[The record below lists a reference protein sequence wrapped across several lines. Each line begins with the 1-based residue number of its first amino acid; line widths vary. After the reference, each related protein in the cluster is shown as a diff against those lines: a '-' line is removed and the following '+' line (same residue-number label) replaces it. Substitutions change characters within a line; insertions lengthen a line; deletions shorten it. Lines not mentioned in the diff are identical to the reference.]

1 MKNFN
6 IPWLNARKIVFVRIA
21 IDLISFSI
29 FYTNKAENLFELIF
43 LMNITFL
50 WILISYII
58 GRYPYNFNIN
68 LLSIIK
74 FVSLTLMTISLLLPT
89 LFVQD
94 YFFQNYLVNDIKYNF
109 LKLLP
114 YLFLMSTLA
123 QIICSVKLNTKKDK
137 KTISIF
143 FGSEKNYKIINKLK
157 NKYQPKSIIEFGT
170 KTLSN
175 KNLIQKYDTLI
186 IDSYESFSPKKLDQI
201 LYFMKKGKNIISM
214 IDWSEIN
221 LQRLPIELINKSDF
235 LINKLSNQSYT
246 LQLRI
251 KRICDLLFGIILIIC
266 ALPILLIIGISIKL
280 EDGGPIFYKQI
291 RSGIDEINF
300 ELIKLR
306 TMVVD
311 SEKSG
316 PQWSNKNDPRITKV
330 GRIIRKLRIDE
341 LPQII
346 SVIKGD
352 MSLIGPRPE
361 RPVFEKEIKKKIKF
375 YNIRHLVKPGLSG
388 WAQVNYPYGASIKD
402 TKYKLTYDL
411 YYLKNF
417 SIWLDLLIFF
427 KTIKL
432 VTNAKGSTPDY

>member
-1 MKNFN
+1 MKHLN
-6 IPWLNARKIVFVRIA
+6 ISWLNARKIVFIRIA
-21 IDLISFSI
+21 IDLTLFTI
-29 FYTNKAENLFELIF
+29 FYTNITKNLFELIYLINVGF
-43 LMNITFL
+43 F

-58 GRYPYNFNIN
+58 GRYPYNLNIN
-68 LLSIIK
+68 LLSIVK
-74 FVSLTLMTISLLLPT
+74 FISLSLLNISFLLPI
-89 LFVQD
+89 LFIQD
-94 YFFQNYLVNDIKYNF
+94 YFFQIYLLNDVKYII
-109 LKLLP
+109 LRLLP
-114 YLFLMSTLA
+114 YLSLFSTLI
-123 QIICSVKLNTKKDK
+123 QIICSIKLNTKKD

-143 FGSEKNYKIINKLK
+143 FGSEENYKIINKLK
-157 NKYQPKSIIEFGT
+157 NKYQPKSVIDFGT
-170 KTLSN
+170 KTLFN
-175 KNLIQKYDTLI
+175 KNLIKKYDTVI
-186 IDSYESFSPKKLDQI
+186 IDSYESFSTKKVDQI
-201 LYFMKKGKNIISM
+201 LYLMKKGKNIISM

-251 KRICDLLFGIILIIC
+251 KRICDLLFGIVLIIC
-266 ALPILLIIGISIKL
+266 SFPILLIIGIAIKL

-291 RSGIDEINF
+291 RSGVDESNF
-300 ELIKLR
+300 KLIKLR

-316 PQWSNKNDPRITKV
+316 PKWSNKDDPRITKIGSV
-330 GRIIRKLRIDE
+330 IRKLRIDE

-375 YNIRHLVKPGLSG
+375 YNIRHLIKPGLSG

>member
-29 FYTNKAENLFELIF
+29 FYTNKAENIFEFIF
-43 LMNITFL
+43 LINISFL

-58 GRYPYNFNIN
+58 GRYPYNLNIN

-94 YFFQNYLVNDIKYNF
+94 YFFQNYLINDIKYNF
-109 LKLLP
+109 LKSLP
-114 YLFLMSTLA
+114 YLFLISTLA

-157 NKYQPKSIIEFGT
+157 NKYQPKSIIDFGT

-186 IDSYESFSPKKLDQI
+186 IDNYESFSPKKLDQI
-201 LYFMKKGKNIISM
+201 LYFMKKGKNIISI

-266 ALPILLIIGISIKL
+266 SLPILLIIGISIKL

-306 TMVVD
+306 TMIVD

>member
-1 MKNFN
+1 
-6 IPWLNARKIVFVRIA
+6 
-21 IDLISFSI
+21 
-29 FYTNKAENLFELIF
+29 
-43 LMNITFL
+43 
-50 WILISYII
+50 
-58 GRYPYNFNIN
+58 
-68 LLSIIK
+68 
-74 FVSLTLMTISLLLPT
+74 
-89 LFVQD
+89 
-94 YFFQNYLVNDIKYNF
+94 
-109 LKLLP
+109 
-114 YLFLMSTLA
+114 
-123 QIICSVKLNTKKDK
+123 
-137 KTISIF
+137 
-143 FGSEKNYKIINKLK
+143 
-157 NKYQPKSIIEFGT
+157 
-170 KTLSN
+170 
-175 KNLIQKYDTLI
+175 
-186 IDSYESFSPKKLDQI
+186 
-201 LYFMKKGKNIISM
+201 MKKGKNIISI

-251 KRICDLLFGIILIIC
+251 KRICDLLFGIILIFC
-266 ALPILLIIGISIKL
+266 SLPILLIIGIAIKL

-375 YNIRHLVKPGLSG
+375 YNVRHLVKPGLSG

>member
-251 KRICDLLFGIILIIC
+251 KRICDLLFGIILIISS
-266 ALPILLIIGISIKL
+266 LRILLIIGI
-280 EDGGPIFYKQI
+280 
-291 RSGIDEINF
+291 
-300 ELIKLR
+300 
-306 TMVVD
+306 
-311 SEKSG
+311 
-316 PQWSNKNDPRITKV
+316 
-330 GRIIRKLRIDE
+330 
-341 LPQII
+341 
-346 SVIKGD
+346 
-352 MSLIGPRPE
+352 
-361 RPVFEKEIKKKIKF
+361 
-375 YNIRHLVKPGLSG
+375 
-388 WAQVNYPYGASIKD
+388 
-402 TKYKLTYDL
+402 
-411 YYLKNF
+411 
-417 SIWLDLLIFF
+417 
-427 KTIKL
+427 
-432 VTNAKGSTPDY
+432 

>member
-29 FYTNKAENLFELIF
+29 FYTNKAENLFEFIF
-43 LMNITFL
+43 QINISFL

-58 GRYPYNFNIN
+58 GRYPYNLNIN

-94 YFFQNYLVNDIKYNF
+94 YFFQNYLINDIKYNF

-114 YLFLMSTLA
+114 YLFLISTLA
-123 QIICSVKLNTKKDK
+123 QIICSLKLNTKKDK

-143 FGSEKNYKIINKLK
+143 FGSEQNYKIINKLK
-157 NKYQPKSIIEFGT
+157 NKYQPKSIIDFGT

-251 KRICDLLFGIILIIC
+251 KRICDLLFGIILI
-266 ALPILLIIGISIKL
+266 LLIANT
-280 EDGGPIFYKQI
+280 FNY
-291 RSGIDEINF
+291 RYFN
-300 ELIKLR
+300 R
-306 TMVVD
+306 T
-311 SEKSG
+311 
-316 PQWSNKNDPRITKV
+316 
-330 GRIIRKLRIDE
+330 
-341 LPQII
+341 
-346 SVIKGD
+346 
-352 MSLIGPRPE
+352 
-361 RPVFEKEIKKKIKF
+361 
-375 YNIRHLVKPGLSG
+375 
-388 WAQVNYPYGASIKD
+388 
-402 TKYKLTYDL
+402 
-411 YYLKNF
+411 
-417 SIWLDLLIFF
+417 
-427 KTIKL
+427 
-432 VTNAKGSTPDY
+432 

>member
-1 MKNFN
+1 MKKFN
-6 IPWLNARKIVFVRIA
+6 IPWLNARKIVFLRIA

-29 FYTNKAENLFELIF
+29 FYTNKTENIFEFIF
-43 LMNITFL
+43 LINISFL

-58 GRYPYNFNIN
+58 GRYPYNLNIN

-94 YFFQNYLVNDIKYNF
+94 YFFQNYLINDIKYNF

-114 YLFLMSTLA
+114 YLFLISTLA

-157 NKYQPKSIIEFGT
+157 NKYQPKSIIDFGT

-251 KRICDLLFGIILIIC
+251 KRICDLMFGIILIIC
-266 ALPILLIIGISIKL
+266 SLPIILIIGISIKL

-361 RPVFEKEIKKKIKF
+361 RPVFEKEIKKKVKF